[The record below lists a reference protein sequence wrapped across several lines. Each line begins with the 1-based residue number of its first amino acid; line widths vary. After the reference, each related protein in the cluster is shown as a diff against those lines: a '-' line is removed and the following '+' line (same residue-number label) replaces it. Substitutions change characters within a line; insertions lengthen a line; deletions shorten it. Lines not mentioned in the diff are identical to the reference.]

1 MAQAGF
7 QIRFA
12 TVARIAV
19 AIAIA
24 GKALEP
30 ACCAGTEGRRVGA
43 VRTYIAALLTMA
55 RIGIEIRFTT
65 IASVSIAIGESPL
78 AYESA
83 IAALTRALRVSH
95 RGAGMGTGST
105 MTGVGIEI
113 RFTTVGWIS
122 VAIVKAGQTG
132 NENTFTVKTIGYGI
146 GEGTSASALVGNT
159 SASAGVGRFAVSTIQ
174 RTAIGID
181 NAAGS
186 PELGAGFRC
195 AATFVGNPPAPTDVG
210 SFAIPAE

>member
-55 RIGIEIRFTT
+55 RIGIETVSYTHLTLPTT
-65 IASVSIAIGESPL
+65 YPV
-78 AYESA
+78 
-83 IAALTRALRVSH
+83 
-95 RGAGMGTGST
+95 
-105 MTGVGIEI
+105 
-113 RFTTVGWIS
+113 
-122 VAIVKAGQTG
+122 
-132 NENTFTVKTIGYGI
+132 
-146 GEGTSASALVGNT
+146 
-159 SASAGVGRFAVSTIQ
+159 
-174 RTAIGID
+174 
-181 NAAGS
+181 
-186 PELGAGFRC
+186 
-195 AATFVGNPPAPTDVG
+195 
-210 SFAIPAE
+210 